1 MSDFKPDIWRLQAQ
15 FDTKGLVEA
24 LNNDDSS
31 IRKRAAA
38 ALRAL
43 GAIATIPQLRQ
54 RLEEERDP
62 DTRAHIVAALDSLEE
77 EQKRQTSDA
86 YEESLHDETAIVNTE
101 VHRMVQQ
108 LKSDDENAV
117 IEAARKLGDLKDKQA
132 VEPLVVLFKDT
143 SLSVKVRLA
152 IAEALLELESALVEI
167 ALLGAL
173 RKPDWR
179 VRRNGAAILGQL
191 KADWAIVPLSKA
203 LRDNHEKVRRT
214 AYAAL
219 RYIGTPESLATI
231 EAIKKSRKTTVS
243 TAKLLS
249 QAPEAENEEVTITT
263 VEPHQEAPLEQVA
276 PTEEAS
282 PEKVLSEDPTPELIQ
297 RPTDDVAGNPVLE
310 STDSTVI
317 EIQETPSANNESDED
332 DKIAW
337 PKRNTEARSN
347 LAPTRPLDPKT
358 LEEARAR
365 FEQLKQDEPED
376 NT

>member
-15 FDTKGLVEA
+15 FDTNGLVEA
-24 LNNDDSS
+24 LDNEDSG

-43 GAIATIPQLRQ
+43 GAIKTIPQLRN
-54 RLEEERDP
+54 RLEQERDP

-77 EQKRQTSDA
+77 EQKRQVSDA
-86 YEESLHDETAIVNTE
+86 YTDSLQEETAIINTE
-101 VHRMVQQ
+101 FHRRLQQ
-108 LKSDDENAV
+108 LKSDDENDI
-117 IEAARKLGDLKDKQA
+117 IEAAQKLAELKDKQA

-143 SLSVKVRLA
+143 SHSVKVRLA
-152 IAEALLELESALVEI
+152 LAEALLELESALVEI

-173 RKPDWR
+173 RKSDWR

-191 KADWAIVPLSKA
+191 KADWAVTPLSRA
-203 LRDNHEKVRRT
+203 LRDKHEKVRRT

-219 RYIGTPESLATI
+219 RYIGTPEALEAI
-231 EAIKKSRKTTVS
+231 EEIKKSRRNAVS

-249 QAPEAENEEVTITT
+249 QSVEEEPTESDDSATEATHDIPTPQNETAEPKTDVVDTPVAESTTENADETPAQNAENSV
-263 VEPHQEAPLEQVA
+263 
-276 PTEEAS
+276 
-282 PEKVLSEDPTPELIQ
+282 
-297 RPTDDVAGNPVLE
+297 G
-310 STDSTVI
+310 
-317 EIQETPSANNESDED
+317 SAQD
-332 DKIAW
+332 DKISW
-337 PKRNTEARSN
+337 PKRQAEARSN
-347 LAPTRPLDPKT
+347 IAQTRPLDPKA